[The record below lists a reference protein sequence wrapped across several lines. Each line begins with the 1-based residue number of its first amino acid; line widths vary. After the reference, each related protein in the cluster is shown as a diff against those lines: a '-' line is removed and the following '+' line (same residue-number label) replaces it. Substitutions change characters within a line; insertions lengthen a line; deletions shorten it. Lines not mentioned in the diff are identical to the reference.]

1 MSPRRF
7 FALIVVV
14 LSMFVLVPA
23 GRVLAEPVQPD
34 FSPSNFVPGAPID
47 NPFFPLVPGTTFRY
61 EGTATDPEDNSTSHN
76 VETDFVTFQ
85 TKVVGG
91 VVARVV
97 HNQVHTDGDLAEDT
111 FDYYAQDKSGN
122 VWYLGEDTK
131 EFELDDEGNIIGTDT
146 TGSWHAG
153 VHGALPGFIMPV
165 NHTIGFE
172 YVQENAPT
180 DQAIDRAT
188 NVSTTEKIT
197 VPVGTFMNVLK
208 VLEESDLEPG
218 VTEFKFYA
226 SGVGNILA
234 HEDIQPDGKPLN
246 VLPLVSVTHSG
257 PQVIPLPPAAW
268 TGLGTMALMALAKG
282 ARTLRR
288 RVAL

>member
-1 MSPRRF
+1 MSPRSF
-7 FALIVVV
+7 SALLV
-14 LSMFVLVPA
+14 LSVVSLIPA
-23 GRVLAEPVQPD
+23 GRALAEPVQPD
-34 FSPSNFVPGAPID
+34 FQPGNFVTGAPID

-85 TKVVGG
+85 TKVIGG

-97 HNQVHTDGDLAEDT
+97 HNQVHTDGELTEDT
-111 FDYYAQDKSGN
+111 SDYYAQDKSGN

-131 EFELDDEGNIIGTDT
+131 EFELDDEGNIINTDT

-153 VHGALPGFIMPV
+153 VHGAKPGFIMPV
-165 NHTIGFE
+165 DHTIGFE
-172 YVQENAPT
+172 YFQENAPT

-188 NVSTTEKIT
+188 NVSVTEHIT
-197 VPVGTFMNVLK
+197 VPVGSFMNVLK

-218 VTEFKFYA
+218 VKEFKFYA
-226 SGVGNILA
+226 AGVGNILA
-234 HEDIQPDGKPLN
+234 HEDVQPDGTPLN

-257 PQVIPLPPAAW
+257 PQAIPLPPAAW
-268 TGLGTMALMALAKG
+268 TGMSTLAMMLVG
-282 ARTLRR
+282 MGMRRIR
-288 RVAL
+288 RVRAR